1 MIKQTLIMNLSGDM
15 ATNIKAIEN
24 LNILRHSKESLNST
38 MTFLDKQ

>member
-1 MIKQTLIMNLSGDM
+1 MNLSGDISS
-15 ATNIKAIEN
+15 NIKSIEN